1 MISAL
6 DPGGHIPPHSA
17 AWNAILNLHLGLVI
31 PNDCGIKVRGENKT
45 WEEGKC
51 ILFDECFEHEAWN
64 YGDTTRFILFAN
76 VWHPE
81 LSPAEI
87 AFLDI
92 FMSLVDLGEQSPH
105 AQKRQQSEHELD
117 GNIWWSS

>member
-1 MISAL
+1 MRVFADDWFPTVS
-6 DPGGHIPPHSA
+6 PT
-17 AWNAILNLHLGLVI
+17 WQGLELQA
-31 PNDCGIKVRGENKT
+31 KS
-45 WEEGKC
+45 
-51 ILFDECFEHEAWN
+51 
-64 YGDTTRFILFAN
+64 AN